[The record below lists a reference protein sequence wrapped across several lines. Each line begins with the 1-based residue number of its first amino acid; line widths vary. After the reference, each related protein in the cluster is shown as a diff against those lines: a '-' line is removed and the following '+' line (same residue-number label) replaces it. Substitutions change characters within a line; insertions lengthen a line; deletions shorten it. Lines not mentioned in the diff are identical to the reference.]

1 MSSTD
6 TTSATTNP
14 EPTNSAPTNSAPT
27 NSAPTNSAPANSAPA
42 NSAPANNDSSGD
54 TKAEEK
60 PQLNLLDVPVTD
72 EHAAL
77 NVIVGFLG
85 IAQRRGAFAINESA
99 KIFECV
105 KMFQKNEANSSSS
118 Q

>member
-6 TTSATTNP
+6 TTPATTNP
-14 EPTNSAPTNSAPT
+14 EPS
-27 NSAPTNSAPANSAPA
+27 NSAPANP
-42 NSAPANNDSSGD
+42 APANNDSSGD

>member
-6 TTSATTNP
+6 TNQPATT
-14 EPTNSAPTNSAPT
+14 EP
-27 NSAPTNSAPANSAPA
+27 APAPQ
-42 NSAPANNDSSGD
+42 PTPDSKGD
-54 TKAEEK
+54 DKQ
-60 PQLNLLDVPVTD
+60 QLNLLDVPVTD
-72 EHAAL
+72 EHSAL

-105 KMFQKNEANSSSS
+105 KKFQKNDSSDGSA
-118 Q
+118 

>member
-6 TTSATTNP
+6 TNSSTNTTTP
-14 EPTNSAPTNSAPT
+14 PPAPTTTTETTAPPASNNSASEPKS
-27 NSAPTNSAPANSAPA
+27 
-42 NSAPANNDSSGD
+42 D
-54 TKAEEK
+54 EK

-105 KMFQKNEANSSSS
+105 KMFQKNEATASA
-118 Q
+118 

>member
-1 MSSTD
+1 MSSTTD
-6 TTSATTNP
+6 DQSVSVVN
-14 EPTNSAPTNSAPT
+14 TNSVEPNLSEVKGKCSPPPPPPSPSSNNSLV
-27 NSAPTNSAPANSAPA
+27 
-42 NSAPANNDSSGD
+42 
-54 TKAEEK
+54 EEK
-60 PQLNLLDVPVTD
+60 ESKPQVNLLDVPVVD

-105 KMFQKNEANSSSS
+105 KMFQPNKP
-118 Q
+118 